1 MRDIGRQVNLR
12 AIGLIL
18 NNVCLNY
25 WDGLVSGFVTTNAST
40 ARRFAPGLLLALVGV
55 AATAGYA
62 HAQVMEIGSDG
73 QVAVYDRPSVFT
85 EDGAKAIRPPARP
98 RPLTISRVRQI
109 YVPRGEVSR
118 HISDAAAT
126 YDLPKPLLEAIAW
139 QESGFHPQAAS
150 RAGAFGVMQL
160 MPGTA
165 RNLGVDRYDV
175 RQNIFGGAAYVR
187 TLLNQYGGD
196 LRLTLAAYNA
206 GPEAVRR
213 HGGVPPYAETQA
225 YVSSI
230 LSGLATRFAAQAPAL
245 PQRSAIQ

>member
-1 MRDIGRQVNLR
+1 MT
-12 AIGLIL
+12 
-18 NNVCLNY
+18 
-25 WDGLVSGFVTTNAST
+25 SFVTKIGST
-40 ARRFAPGLLLALVGV
+40 ARRFAPAALLALAGAA
-55 AATAGYA
+55 AATCA

-85 EDGAKAIRPPARP
+85 EAGAQAIRPPVRP
-98 RPLTISRVRQI
+98 QEVAVPRVQRI
-109 YVPRGEVSR
+109 YVPRGEVNR
-118 HISDAAAT
+118 HITDAAST

-139 QESGFHPQAAS
+139 RESGFRPQAAS
-150 RAGAFGVMQL
+150 SAGAFGVMQL

-165 RNLGVDRYDV
+165 RTLGVDRYDV

-230 LSGLATRFAAQAPAL
+230 LSGLATRFAVQAPVL
-245 PQRSAIQ
+245 PQRSAIR